1 MGEALDFLTFLIWC
15 LLILL
20 VGGCLLLKIPVVIPF
35 FDAVGYA
42 IENFV
47 IWLLP

>member
-1 MGEALDFLTFLIWC
+1 MGEALDFLSFLIFC
-15 LLILL
+15 LLILF

-35 FDAVGYA
+35 LDAVGYA
-42 IENFV
+42 MENFI